1 MRPVIGPRP
10 RPRRPLKSSGL
21 AFEACGIVNVKAAF
35 VIFDSTYLLN
45 LVAALDWASVTVA
58 TIAWNS
64 SGERNSRESKSEG
77 SEEVHCLES
86 CWFESVLSPSS
97 HS

>member
-10 RPRRPLKSSGL
+10 RPRRPFKSSGL

-45 LVAALDWASVTVA
+45 LVAALDWPVLQLPPSRGTAVA
-58 TIAWNS
+58 KEMAGRARAKAVKKCI
-64 SGERNSRESKSEG
+64 
-77 SEEVHCLES
+77 V
-86 CWFESVLSPSS
+86 
-97 HS
+97 